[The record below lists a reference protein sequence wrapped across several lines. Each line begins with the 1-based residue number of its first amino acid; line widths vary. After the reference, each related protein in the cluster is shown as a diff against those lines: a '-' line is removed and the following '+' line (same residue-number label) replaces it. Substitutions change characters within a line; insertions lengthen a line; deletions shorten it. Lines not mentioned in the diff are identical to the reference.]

1 MKISF
6 MGDIHIGNI
15 ASDEKNLIQIL
26 KKSDKVILMGDMIEG
41 ITKKDVRHDRRDSI
55 LTYSEQITKVIKILR
70 PYKKKIMW
78 YVIGNHEDTLL
89 SRTDID
95 SVDLICTPLEIKS
108 IYTKTLNIDG
118 LNIFITHG
126 TGSGITYQ
134 GAVTKI
140 LSFAKDHQADYYFM
154 GHTHKLFDI
163 TIQHDP
169 KPYVLVNTGTLL
181 GQPIYAQKRGWPE
194 PIKGYYI
201 LNTLTRE
208 LKKVIL

>member
-6 MGDIHIGNI
+6 IGDVHIGNKAADEI
-15 ASDEKNLIQIL
+15 ALVQIL

-41 ITKKDVRHDRRDSI
+41 ITKKDIRHDVDSI
-55 LTYSEQITKVIKILR
+55 LSYSEQITKVIKILQ

-95 SVDLICTPLEIKS
+95 SVDLICTPLQIS
-108 IYTKTLNIDG
+108 VTYTKILHIDG
-118 LNIFITHG
+118 LDIFITHG
-126 TGSGITYQ
+126 TGAGITYQ

-140 LSFAKDHQADYYFM
+140 LSFVKDHKADYYFM

-163 TIQHDP
+163 TIQHNP
-169 KPYVLVNTGTLL
+169 NPYTIVNTGTLL
-181 GQPIYAQKRGWPE
+181 GQPIYGQKRAWAE

-201 LNTLTRE
+201 FNTITKE
-208 LKKVIL
+208 LKKMVL